1 MAFNLLTERCF
12 SVLRV
17 NRATGRTFRD
27 RIAPWEITADY
38 ADNPVIGLDAPR
50 SDSGGVQPQFL
61 IGLLQTTFAPK
72 DSNEWEDRFFGTP
85 PSPDE
90 LKAAFSRYQYAFN
103 LDGEG
108 PRFMQDRDPLA
119 AQKPLPIT
127 ALLIDTAGS
136 ETHFIKNLP
145 QQGFSPASA
154 AMALFALQTNAPA
167 GGVGHR
173 TSLRGG
179 GPLTTLVVCAPTAP
193 GKSAT
198 LWQTLWL
205 NVLEASVFK
214 SEHNRPEDI
223 FPWLA
228 PTRISEKDS
237 KTLNTT
243 RQDVNPLQMFWG
255 MPRRIRLDFENVG
268 SGECGLSGEP
278 CEVLVRQ
285 YRTKNYGVNY
295 NGAWEHTLSP
305 HTREAAGEV
314 LPMHPKG
321 SINYRHWLGLVQSNQ
336 DKKIQRVPAA
346 TVQRFWNLGL
356 HRDGYRFRLW
366 AFGYD
371 MDNMKP
377 RCWYE
382 ATMPL
387 YELEEAKRI
396 PFEDAVKRM
405 IDSAGLFLGNLRS
418 CLKDAWFSD
427 GDPRRSGAD
436 TGFLDVAFW
445 SDTEN
450 EFYRL
455 LNKLAAEPGDKE
467 RRKQTFLGWH
477 SHLNG
482 YTLQTFD
489 RHANTAQVAE
499 QNPRRIAEARRNL
512 MRFNYKK
519 DIKTLLDLPLKPIP
533 KK

>member
-1 MAFNLLTERCF
+1 
-12 SVLRV
+12 
-17 NRATGRTFRD
+17 
-27 RIAPWEITADY
+27 
-38 ADNPVIGLDAPR
+38 
-50 SDSGGVQPQFL
+50 
-61 IGLLQTTFAPK
+61 
-72 DSNEWEDRFFGTP
+72 
-85 PSPDE
+85 
-90 LKAAFSRYQYAFN
+90 
-103 LDGEG
+103 
-108 PRFMQDRDPLA
+108 
-119 AQKPLPIT
+119 
-127 ALLIDTAGS
+127 
-136 ETHFIKNLP
+136 
-145 QQGFSPASA
+145 
-154 AMALFALQTNAPA
+154 
-167 GGVGHR
+167 
-173 TSLRGG
+173 
-179 GPLTTLVVCAPTAP
+179 
-193 GKSAT
+193 
-198 LWQTLWL
+198 
-205 NVLEASVFK
+205 
-214 SEHNRPEDI
+214 
-223 FPWLA
+223 
-228 PTRISEKDS
+228 
-237 KTLNTT
+237 
-243 RQDVNPLQMFWG
+243 
-255 MPRRIRLDFENVG
+255 
-268 SGECGLSGEP
+268 
-278 CEVLVRQ
+278 
-285 YRTKNYGVNY
+285 
-295 NGAWEHTLSP
+295 
-305 HTREAAGEV
+305 
-314 LPMHPKG
+314 
-321 SINYRHWLGLVQSNQ
+321 LVQSNQ